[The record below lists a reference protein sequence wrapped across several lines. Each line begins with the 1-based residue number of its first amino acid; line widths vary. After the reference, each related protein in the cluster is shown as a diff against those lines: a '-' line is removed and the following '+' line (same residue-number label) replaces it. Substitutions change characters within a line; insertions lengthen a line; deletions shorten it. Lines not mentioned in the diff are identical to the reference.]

1 MESLLSSP
9 DCDAL
14 SEYAESPDS
23 WSNESWAEGGM
34 DTESDS
40 PSSPSSPSDGDVPCA
55 DMCDGSQGCT
65 QGKPRSLSGHSGEFS
80 DGSHPIE
87 MYEFVQFKECTIQ
100 MTMLPWVRAVL
111 YSRVHVAQREEKNVK
126 PISGVHKTY
135 SPPRSIC
142 PSSHSPSSTPLPH
155 PARAHR
161 VIKQPPPSLNLPLL
175 THP

>member
-87 MYEFVQFKECTIQ
+87 MYEFVQFKERTIQ

-135 SPPRSIC
+135 SPLGQSALAHPALAQ
-142 PSSHSPSSTPLPH
+142 PPLPT
-155 PARAHR
+155 
-161 VIKQPPPSLNLPLL
+161 PPELTLP
-175 THP
+175 